1 MELHVKKIIALTVTA
16 LFVFCASYGFVTSK
30 VAFNDVVPIV
40 SMIIGYYFGR
50 GVKDDGDTK
59 WHPTN

>member
-16 LFVFCASYGFVTSK
+16 LFVFCAVWGFIFDK
-30 VAFNDVVPIV
+30 VNFNDVVPIV

-50 GVKDDGDTK
+50 GVKDDK
-59 WHPTN
+59 NSN

>member
-16 LFVFCASYGFVTSK
+16 LFVFCSIWGFIYDK
-30 VAFNDVVPIV
+30 VAFNDVIPIV

-50 GVKDDGDTK
+50 GVKDES
-59 WHPTN
+59 NQ